1 MLRVTAG
8 CSTWWA
14 AHLLQRDARL
24 QDDCQG
30 GVDEALVIAVVL
42 WPEVKHDGDIALLG
56 CIQHLSQGWDLLPSR
71 LHAIAVRKTLHTGK
85 WSPLGGKES
94 QPPQAE
100 PASLHLPPVLL
111 QPPTMGWAQGT
122 SPLLP
127 TNSALPAASAPVG
140 IQQVINHLY
149 STAQLPPCPGRLCS
163 SARALAGHET
173 SPHNPTSL

>member
-14 AHLLQRDARL
+14 AHLLQWDAGL

-56 CIQHLSQGWDLLPSR
+56 CIQHLSQGWDLLPNR

-94 QPPQAE
+94 ATTGRACKPPPPPSAA
-100 PASLHLPPVLL
+100 PASHHGMGTGHL
-111 QPPTMGWAQGT
+111 
-122 SPLLP
+122 
-127 TNSALPAASAPVG
+127 
-140 IQQVINHLY
+140 
-149 STAQLPPCPGRLCS
+149 S
-163 SARALAGHET
+163 SAAH
-173 SPHNPTSL
+173 